1 MFLHQK
7 KAEEA
12 HRILEGLGPRVELV
26 SEDLN
31 SFSVFRFF
39 YFSLSLSGK
48 SGGEQTRDR
57 VDSGAR
63 LLFVFTV

>member
-1 MFLHQK
+1 MANALLSVFLHQK

-31 SFSVFRFF
+31 SFLTFIDCLRQV
-39 YFSLSLSGK
+39 
-48 SGGEQTRDR
+48 R
-57 VDSGAR
+57 VEYCFGR
-63 LLFVFTV
+63 V